1 LVLSFWYQLTWIVL
15 FILSL
20 TVHSVKNLHV
30 LFSLNNSDNLEQKP
44 EEELFLLV
52 DDDND
57 FVTDHAHAVAFYC
70 VDKLEQQDV
79 GGRRRRGKENGGGN
93 SCIFKNKGTSSGT
106 LS

>member
-1 LVLSFWYQLTWIVL
+1 
-15 FILSL
+15 L
-20 TVHSVKNLHV
+20 TVNSVKNLHV

-52 DDDND
+52 DDD
-57 FVTDHAHAVAFYC
+57 TDHAHAVAFYC